1 MDWMVGAGQA
11 RRYSHLPSGPA
22 GTGPEAVRSRLAPA
36 MTAAK
41 EPLLKLAGAT
51 LGGKYRLV
59 SLLGS
64 GGMGVVYRAEQLGLG
79 GRSVAVKLL
88 RRDLIA
94 TRFEWFRAEAMA
106 ASRINHP
113 HAVAIYDFGVTPQ
126 DVPYLVMEHLRGN
139 TLTSYIEQRVL
150 TLGRIAAIGAQVL
163 SALSEAHA
171 CGVVHCDLTADNVI
185 VERLR
190 DGDHFAKVIDFGL

>member
-1 MDWMVGAGQA
+1 MVGRPAP
-11 RRYSHLPSGPA
+11 RRYTPLPPRPA
-22 GTGPEAVRSRLAPA
+22 HAGPEGVRSGSALDMAPV
-36 MTAAK
+36 K

-171 CGVVHCDLTADNVI
+171 CG
-185 VERLR
+185 
-190 DGDHFAKVIDFGL
+190 